1 VAKANSRWAYVF
13 AGLGVAAAVG
23 LGGCG
28 GSQSTLNP
36 HSPASR
42 DIADLWWWMLAV
54 ATIVF
59 LGAVVMLALAWRR
72 RDRPGLPFFGENE
85 KTNTRLVVAFG
96 MVIPAIVLIAL
107 FAVANLYVLR
117 QTEPASADQSAM
129 KVEVIGHQWWW
140 ELRYPGTTA
149 VSANEI
155 HIPAGTDVM
164 IVGRSAD
171 VIHSFWVPE
180 LNRKIDMIPGRTNR
194 VVLHA
199 DQPGVYRGQ
208 CAEFCGSQHAH
219 MVMKVFAQP
228 PDQFR
233 RWLARESRPAAPP
246 GTDQARAGMQTFTD
260 VGCAGCHTI
269 RGTSAGGDVGPDLT
283 HVASRTTIA
292 GAIIENTPPLLRE
305 WIRDPQH
312 IKPGNK
318 MPALHLSD
326 TQLDDLVAY
335 LDGLH

>member
-1 VAKANSRWAYVF
+1 LRWAVVIVVLGTGF
-13 AGLGVAAAVG
+13 AGCG
-23 LGGCG
+23 G
-28 GSQSTLNP
+28 GSQSTLDP

-42 DIADLWWWMLAV
+42 DIADLWWWMLAA

-59 LGAVVMLALAWRR
+59 VGAMVLLFLAWRR
-72 RDRPGLPFFGENE
+72 RDRPGLPFFGESE
-85 KTNTRLVVAFG
+85 KANVRLVVAFG
-96 MVIPAIVLIAL
+96 IVIPAITLIVL
-107 FAVANLYVLR
+107 FAVSNLYVLR
-117 QTEPASADQSAM
+117 QTEPASAEPSAM
-129 KVEVIGHQWWW
+129 KINVIGHQWWW

-149 VSANEI
+149 VTANEI
-155 HIPAGTDVM
+155 HIPAGRDVM

-199 DQPGVYRGQ
+199 DEPGVYRGQ

-219 MVMKVFAQP
+219 MVMKVFAEP

-233 RWLARESRPAAPP
+233 QWLANEAQPAAAPR
-246 GTDQARAGMQTFTD
+246 TDAERAGMQTFDD
-260 VGCAGCHTI
+260 VGCASCHTI
-269 RGTSAGGDVGPDLT
+269 RGTSAKADVGPDLT
-283 HVASRTTIA
+283 HLASRTTIA
-292 GAIIENTPPLLRE
+292 GAIIDNTPPLLRE
-305 WIRDPQH
+305 WISDPQH

-318 MPALHLSD
+318 MPALQLSP
-326 TQLDDLVAY
+326 TQLDNLVAY